1 MDKRFWAI
9 VGVIVLIFVG
19 FLAFRGDSA
28 DAPKNS
34 NAKPTNHTRGE
45 GASKVTLL
53 EYGDFQ
59 CPACKAYYPVV
70 EQTVT
75 KYNKEI
81 TYQFRNFP
89 LTSLHPN
96 AYAASR
102 AAEAASQQGKFWEM
116 YHQLYENQDSWKDS
130 RQVSAVFEQYAK
142 QLGLN
147 VEKFKQDYKS
157 DAVNNAVKAD
167 MAAGQNAKADS
178 TPTFV
183 LNGAKIE
190 NPTSAEAF
198 TKIID
203 EAIAK
208 QKESQ

>member
-1 MDKRFWAI
+1 
-9 VGVIVLIFVG
+9 
-19 FLAFRGDSA
+19 
-28 DAPKNS
+28 
-34 NAKPTNHTRGE
+34 
-45 GASKVTLL
+45 
-53 EYGDFQ
+53 
-59 CPACKAYYPVV
+59 
-70 EQTVT
+70 
-75 KYNKEI
+75 
-81 TYQFRNFP
+81 
-89 LTSLHPN
+89 
-96 AYAASR
+96 
-102 AAEAASQQGKFWEM
+102 
-116 YHQLYENQDSWKDS
+116 
-130 RQVSAVFEQYAK
+130 VFEQYAK